1 MGFGEKTRAVEIRG
15 PYMGT
20 IANEMHACG
29 QKGSAG
35 KFIFET
41 NPGRPGLL
49 KIGGVPQ
56 SHEVGRYGGSEV
68 VFDKDFLA
76 RGD

>member
-15 PYMGT
+15 TYMRT
-20 IANEMHACG
+20 IANEMHTCG

-41 NPGRPGLL
+41 NPGRSGLL
-49 KIGGVPQ
+49 KVGGCHNLMRPADRGVRSSIRQ
-56 SHEVGRYGGSEV
+56 G
-68 VFDKDFLA
+68 FLA
-76 RGD
+76 RWD